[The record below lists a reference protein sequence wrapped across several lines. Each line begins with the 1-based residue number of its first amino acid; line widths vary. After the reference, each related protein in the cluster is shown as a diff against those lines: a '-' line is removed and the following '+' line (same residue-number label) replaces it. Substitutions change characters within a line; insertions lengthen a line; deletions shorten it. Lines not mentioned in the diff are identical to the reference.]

1 MLIKI
6 YIYISL
12 EANQKAKK
20 YIAKQIEK
28 VKASENLFNKQV
40 SDAKKLLK
48 VVKKES
54 KLDTKNRAKTDK
66 LI

>member
-1 MLIKI
+1 M
-6 YIYISL
+6 L